1 MKVCPEAITNDEL
14 RMTNEEDP
22 SIRNSKLGIR
32 NSLAALSAEE
42 LISLAVLLV
51 VYFVVMAAISAP
63 SIVWM
68 IEEATR

>member
-1 MKVCPEAITNDEL
+1 MKACPEAITNDEL
-14 RMTNEEDP
+14 RMTNEEDS

>member
-1 MKVCPEAITNDEL
+1 M
-14 RMTNEEDP
+14 
-22 SIRNSKLGIR
+22 RNSKLGIR

-51 VYFVVMAAISAP
+51 VYFAVMAAISAP